1 MSECYSAE
9 MMRKPLSETHP
20 ELASEA
26 HGWDPNTLTA
36 GSSLKKDWKCKLG
49 HIWESRVADRSKGQG
64 CPVCSGHKVLSGL
77 NDLASKHPK
86 IAKEADGWDPKTVTA
101 RSGKKMAWK
110 CKLGHKWEAAVNS
123 RTTRNFNCPYCSNQS
138 VLVGYNDFA
147 TTHPELLCELINSNG
162 KFTLRFIIGD
172 IIHVYI
178 EQLICEYTYKKDDLG
193 DPSKEDLENHEIE
206 KARQDYTDYIRETL
220 STLEEVRDKIDQ
232 SIIDKVLWA
241 SEVSNVKEITK
252 EEFELAQKEIEDWL
266 NPILASTS
274 RFASASTASANHT

>member
-1 MSECYSAE
+1 MLHSDIGINISGYMHILFKKGTLLPAE
-9 MMRKPLSETHP
+9 TELMVKPASNNVELSLYQGPHAYIENNHFI
-20 ELASEA
+20 
-26 HGWDPNTLTA
+26 
-36 GSSLKKDWKCKLG
+36 GST
-49 HIWESRVADRSKGQG
+49 Q
-64 CPVCSGHKVLSGL
+64 
-77 NDLASKHPK
+77 
-86 IAKEADGWDPKTVTA
+86 
-101 RSGKKMAWK
+101 
-110 CKLGHKWEAAVNS
+110 
-123 RTTRNFNCPYCSNQS
+123 
-138 VLVGYNDFA
+138 
-147 TTHPELLCELINSNG
+147 LINSNG

-178 EQLICEYTYKKDDLG
+178 EQLICEFTYKKDDLG